1 MSAINGRHQPTSNNP
16 ILVLE
21 PVNGTFALKSLELT
35 EQSKVKIGRQTGVTT
50 APHPSNG
57 YFDSKVLSRVHAE
70 VWSESGKVYIRD
82 LKSSNGTFLNGKRL
96 CQENTESEPFELNQN
111 DNLEFGIDILDENG
125 ASVLHEKV
133 SCRIYISRMTY
144 PTPGSSP
151 QDSHAKLKPTSPVDS
166 GVNSVKTNSVT
177 SHGGQSDNM
186 DLILMRLQNELT
198 RSQETHADLG
208 FLRQGLGDLEKAL
221 VTNSHN
227 NDTAKK
233 QATSQANGQHFPVNG
248 QHPQDVNGTINYQKL
263 LEDKDQKHAVEVSRL
278 KGNLSGVQKALESQM
293 KSLKVENETLHRNL
307 ELSQDALSTASL
319 KMDRVMASIN
329 DMIEQHGL
337 ELESSE
343 KTHKAALE
351 SLESTHREAIDRLV
365 HDADAEQTVLVD
377 RHKSEL
383 ERSMTELKA
392 LQKEETRVLETEL
405 VQIKDDIKALRQSQ
419 DEHSQIVKEITTEKE
434 RVIQE
439 WDETKAQLARALQQ
453 IKDLESKSSNG
464 VLSTLSKKSSI
475 ETTTSASTSSSSST
489 SISSSSSV
497 SSSSAAMPAT
507 ETSKDAKLAHSIYQS
522 ESSDHPLESSW
533 SQFVFPMGER
543 NQPFMNQASV
553 WVEST
558 WFYNK

>member
-1 MSAINGRHQPTSNNP
+1 MSTINGRHQPTPNNP

-133 SCRIYISRMTY
+133 SCKIYISRMTY

-166 GVNSVKTNSVT
+166 GVNSVKTNSAT
-177 SHGGQSDNM
+177 AHGGQSDNM

-198 RSQETHADLG
+198 RSQETYTDLG

-227 NDTAKK
+227 NDTAQN
-233 QATSQANGQHFPVNG
+233 QAASQTNGQHSSVNG
-248 QHPQDVNGTINYQKL
+248 QHSQGVNGAINYQKL
-263 LEDKDQKHAVEVSRL
+263 LQDKEQEHAAELSKL
-278 KGNLSGVQKALESQM
+278 KENISVVQEALESQM
-293 KSLKVENETLHRNL
+293 KALRVENETLRRNL
-307 ELSQDALSTASL
+307 ELSQGALSTASL
-319 KMDRVMASIN
+319 KMDQVMASIN
-329 DMIEQHGL
+329 DMIKQHRQ
-337 ELESSE
+337 ELENSE
-343 KTHKAALE
+343 KAHKSTLE

-365 HDADAEQTVLVD
+365 HDADAEQAVLVD
-377 RHKSEL
+377 KHKSEL
-383 ERSMTELKA
+383 DRSMAELKT
-392 LQKEETRVLETEL
+392 LQKEETQVLKTEL
-405 VQIKDDIKALRQSQ
+405 AQIKDEIKALRQSH
-419 DEHSQIVKEITTEKE
+419 DEHSQTVKEITTEKE

-439 WDETKAQLARALQQ
+439 WDDTKAQLAKALQQ
-453 IKDLESKSSNG
+453 IKHLESKSSNG
-464 VLSTLSKKSSI
+464 TLSTLSKKSSTNA
-475 ETTTSASTSSSSST
+475 TTGTSASTSSSSST
-489 SISSSSSV
+489 ATTSSSSTE
-497 SSSSAAMPAT
+497 SSLAPISPM
-507 ETSKDAKLAHSIYQS
+507 ETFKDAKRVRSTYQP
-522 ESSDHPLESSW
+522 ENSDHPLEPSTMLLS
-533 SQFVFPMGER
+533 GG
-543 NQPFMNQASV
+543 FMLVGLGVYALWHKSGMTAN
-553 WVEST
+553 
-558 WFYNK
+558 